1 LAFAELVGR
10 RAEWQRGLKGFAMT
24 ESQVVNEWISK
35 GEAKRQRQN
44 LLELLEG
51 RFSGAVP
58 NDVVQLIQ
66 QQDSLE
72 LLHDWFKV
80 AVRASTT
87 FEQFL
92 DVLKK

>member
-1 LAFAELVGR
+1 LVGR
-10 RAEWQRGLKGFAMT
+10 RAEWQRGVEGFEMT
-24 ESQVVNEWISK
+24 ESQVVNEWISQ
-35 GEAKRQRQN
+35 GDAQATLRERRQL
-44 LLELLEG
+44 LLEALEG
-51 RFSGAVP
+51 RFPGAVP
-58 NDVVQLIQ
+58 KDVVQLIQ